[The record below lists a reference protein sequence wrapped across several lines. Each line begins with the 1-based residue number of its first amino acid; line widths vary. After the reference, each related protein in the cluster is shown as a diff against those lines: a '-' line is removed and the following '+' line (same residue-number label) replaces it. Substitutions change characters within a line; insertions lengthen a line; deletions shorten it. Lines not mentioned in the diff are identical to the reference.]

1 MSTRKTRRTGGK
13 AARERERPNQD
24 EPRDR
29 RFTISLSRSEYQALD
44 EAAAADDRT
53 VAAFARRLLLWA
65 LDERR

>member
-1 MSTRKTRRTGGK
+1 MSTRKTKRAGAKPARR
-13 AARERERPNQD
+13 RERPKQD
-24 EPRDR
+24 ELRDR
-29 RFTISLSRSEYQALD
+29 RFMISLSKSEYQTLN